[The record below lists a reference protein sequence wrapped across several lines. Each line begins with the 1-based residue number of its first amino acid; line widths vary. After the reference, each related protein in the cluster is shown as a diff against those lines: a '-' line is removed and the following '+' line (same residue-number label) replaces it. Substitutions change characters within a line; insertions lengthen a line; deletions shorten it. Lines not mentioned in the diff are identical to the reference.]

1 MSLLN
6 KKLLI
11 IFPSI
16 LISLLPIFLI
26 SGPFLSDLS
35 VVLVSIF
42 FLINVYLNKDY
53 HFFKNKFFIF
63 FLIFF
68 SYLLLNSII
77 KFYDYNNL
85 RISIGYIRFGL
96 FSLGVWYFLDK
107 KPEILKWLFF
117 SFIFCFI
124 ILIFD
129 GYLQY
134 FFRINI
140 FNSEMNHSAR
150 ISSLF
155 GSELILGSYLTR
167 LFPIFLGITFFLY
180 KDKKNLIFLISFLFI
195 LIEILIFMSGE
206 RSAFF
211 LNTLAALFIIF
222 MIEKFKLVRF
232 LSLVL
237 SMILIVLI
245 SIYDDTAKKRIWD
258 ATIDQIGIN
267 SEKIN
272 LFSVVHESHYRSAY
286 KMYLDNKLI
295 GIGVRNF
302 RNYCSEPQYYGGHE
316 RACSTHPHNTYVQL
330 LSETGLV
337 GFSFII
343 IIFIYFIFKSI
354 LHFKN
359 SIFQKKYYF
368 SDFEVCLLAAILITI
383 WPFIPSGNFFN
394 NWISI
399 VYHFPVGFLL
409 WSLSK
414 TSKIK
419 KINL

>member
-16 LISLLPIFLI
+16 LISLLPIFLV

-140 FNSEMNHSAR
+140 FN
-150 ISSLF
+150 
-155 GSELILGSYLTR
+155 
-167 LFPIFLGITFFLY
+167 
-180 KDKKNLIFLISFLFI
+180 
-195 LIEILIFMSGE
+195 
-206 RSAFF
+206 
-211 LNTLAALFIIF
+211 
-222 MIEKFKLVRF
+222 
-232 LSLVL
+232 
-237 SMILIVLI
+237 
-245 SIYDDTAKKRIWD
+245 
-258 ATIDQIGIN
+258 
-267 SEKIN
+267 
-272 LFSVVHESHYRSAY
+272 
-286 KMYLDNKLI
+286 
-295 GIGVRNF
+295 
-302 RNYCSEPQYYGGHE
+302 
-316 RACSTHPHNTYVQL
+316 
-330 LSETGLV
+330 
-337 GFSFII
+337 
-343 IIFIYFIFKSI
+343 
-354 LHFKN
+354 
-359 SIFQKKYYF
+359 
-368 SDFEVCLLAAILITI
+368 
-383 WPFIPSGNFFN
+383 
-394 NWISI
+394 
-399 VYHFPVGFLL
+399 
-409 WSLSK
+409 
-414 TSKIK
+414 
-419 KINL
+419 

>member
-140 FNSEMNHSAR
+140 FNSEMNYSAR

-155 GSELILGSYLTR
+155 GSELILGSYLAR
-167 LFPIFLGITFFLY
+167 LFPIFLGITFFLH
-180 KDKKNLIFLISFLFI
+180 KDKKNLIFLISILFV

-245 SIYDDTAKKRIWD
+245 TIYDDTAKKRIWD

-414 TSKIK
+414 TNKIK